1 MYQAI
6 HNVNG
11 LSKGLLSLGEKDQM
25 LVRGLEAGQSPITAA
40 AVMNPPGLPGRL
52 PTAGWTLAMSAGE
65 FGFPGPGARYKI

>member
-1 MYQAI
+1 
-6 HNVNG
+6 
-11 LSKGLLSLGEKDQM
+11 M